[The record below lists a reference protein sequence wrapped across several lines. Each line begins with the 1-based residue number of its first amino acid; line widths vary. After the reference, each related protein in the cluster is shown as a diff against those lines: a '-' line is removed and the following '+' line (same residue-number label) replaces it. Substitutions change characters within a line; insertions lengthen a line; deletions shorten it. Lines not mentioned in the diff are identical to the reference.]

1 MYSTFA
7 KDMSTTYASGAKK
20 PPEYQTSN
28 VQGALKSA
36 ATGVGIVG
44 QAAGFLGDV
53 VGEAGIAV
61 GRAVLDDKAEQ
72 EVNNFISSIASS
84 KAVQDTSKAYQGF
97 EEKNPYASAFVSGGA
112 NILGLT
118 GTGAVGTAAQTA
130 GKSAAKSAAKATA
143 KAAMRGI
150 EYASPSVASGIK
162 TGATIASDI
171 AKSAGSQLFAM
182 SPQTIKAIVDGNV
195 SKQALES
202 LDRVSLENR
211 VSQGLNTAIDDLS
224 GLGQEYADLYNQ
236 VVDIPVGRSYRG
248 VTISEPITKALND
261 FGMSVDQSGKIIRG
275 TNSTPLTQQTI
286 NRIYDFAQ
294 TYGKTG
300 KLSSKEF
307 LNIRKALDNIIDW
320 NSTDADVADSFVKAV
335 RGNYDEIG
343 KKQIKGLAEK
353 DASFSEVAQ
362 DLKNLKR
369 QLVGPG
375 GQMKDNASSVIA
387 NLTNKGNEKKLA
399 RLEKYVP
406 GITEEIMVLKAV
418 EDIAN
423 ASGIKVGTYTRGIVT
438 AAATLANPLA
448 GVLAFIAT
456 HPSVV
461 VPILRAY
468 GQGKRAVQ
476 AVVDSIIGK
485 ITTGKQLN
493 KTEFKVFSDAIL
505 DAKLYQTPPESG
517 GRVMRSSF
525 GMPDDKGNPT
535 KGIRGRMEAQQDIP
549 SVRPYT
555 ETGALTTT
563 LLKELEGKTTVS
575 KQYLL
580 DATNRPEIKQVEKDL
595 IRSILNEFDG
605 KTINAEEFA
614 NRVKVELLPL
624 ERKTNA
630 IYEKKRVEGRGG
642 NRITT
647 QHTELSDSLDVAR
660 YEHITLPDELRGD
673 ISNYAEVIYESPIKT
688 SAGGT
693 HFAGATENY
702 FGHTRTEDM
711 ADGITRRVIE
721 VQSDLYQKGN
731 LDIEKMRSQGLS
743 TAEMLKGKT
752 EGVPTART
760 RELSKLSQYNDPTAH
775 FRMIREEL
783 KQASVDGKE
792 KLLFPTGETAMKIE
806 GLGQSENNFRLLY
819 EDIEVPSGIRP
830 SGSTKLTQENIEVG
844 ARISQGQPYDNE
856 SFNQWI
862 ITDVLGDGKFKAIPK
877 DRIGLRE
884 AEGLLNGENINDIK
898 NSRFVEEF
906 DISGKVDKNNPI
918 YKFYEKDV
926 QKYLKRIRPETK
938 QVTDKQGITWYE
950 VPVRKE
956 DKYLPVEAFGLVA
969 APAITPLVQGRK
981 KKEKK
986 K

>member
-1 MYSTFA
+1 MAIKYTGGFISGQPQEGQPKEKRPGFFSRVADSFVDRAENVEKMYSTFA
-7 KDMSTTYASGAKK
+7 KDVSTTYASGAKK

-72 EVNNFISSIASS
+72 EVNDFISSIASS

-118 GTGAVGTAAQTA
+118 GTGAVGAAAQTA

-236 VVDIPVGRSYRG
+236 VVDIPVGSSYRG

-369 QLVGPG
+369 QLLGPG

-406 GITEEIMVLKAV
+406 GVTEEIMVLKAV

-438 AAATLANPLA
+438 AATTLANPLA

-535 KGIRGRMEAQQDIP
+535 KGIRGRMEAQQ
-549 SVRPYT
+549 
-555 ETGALTTT
+555 
-563 LLKELEGKTTVS
+563 
-575 KQYLL
+575 
-580 DATNRPEIKQVEKDL
+580 
-595 IRSILNEFDG
+595 
-605 KTINAEEFA
+605 
-614 NRVKVELLPL
+614 
-624 ERKTNA
+624 
-630 IYEKKRVEGRGG
+630 
-642 NRITT
+642 
-647 QHTELSDSLDVAR
+647 R
-660 YEHITLPDELRGD
+660 Y
-673 ISNYAEVIYESPIKT
+673 
-688 SAGGT
+688 
-693 HFAGATENY
+693 F
-702 FGHTRTEDM
+702 
-711 ADGITRRVIE
+711 
-721 VQSDLYQKGN
+721 
-731 LDIEKMRSQGLS
+731 
-743 TAEMLKGKT
+743 
-752 EGVPTART
+752 
-760 RELSKLSQYNDPTAH
+760 
-775 FRMIREEL
+775 
-783 KQASVDGKE
+783 
-792 KLLFPTGETAMKIE
+792 
-806 GLGQSENNFRLLY
+806 
-819 EDIEVPSGIRP
+819 
-830 SGSTKLTQENIEVG
+830 
-844 ARISQGQPYDNE
+844 
-856 SFNQWI
+856 
-862 ITDVLGDGKFKAIPK
+862 
-877 DRIGLRE
+877 
-884 AEGLLNGENINDIK
+884 
-898 NSRFVEEF
+898 
-906 DISGKVDKNNPI
+906 
-918 YKFYEKDV
+918 
-926 QKYLKRIRPETK
+926 
-938 QVTDKQGITWYE
+938 
-950 VPVRKE
+950 
-956 DKYLPVEAFGLVA
+956 LV
-969 APAITPLVQGRK
+969 
-981 KKEKK
+981 
-986 K
+986 